1 MTDMVAQGAKQIANP
16 EEMRTAWGAPNVTQR
31 DIIIPSIIVQ
41 QPTSPLV
48 ADGKAAFGEFR
59 ESLNNE
65 LLGKFED
72 GFNVIPFFMVKI
84 FVERKDNKERDYIG
98 AIPITPQNESLPYN
112 DEIDV
117 TDRKTGEITREKI
130 CRDRVMRF
138 YVLLE
143 KELRAGAAIPYTLS
157 MKRTSF
163 QAGQKLATQMY
174 IKNLNSG
181 KTPASVMMKITA
193 LRKQKDTLNWAAMDA
208 IAAGPTPDE
217 FVKEAWK
224 WLEIVNSGKAKEHN
238 TEEAEVTKT
247 GEIKDEIPF

>member
-1 MTDMVAQGAKQIANP
+1 MSDLVAQDSKQLASP
-16 EEMRTAWGAPNVTQR
+16 EQMKSLWGAPNVTQR
-31 DIIIPSIIVQ
+31 DIIIPSIVVQ

-72 GFNVIPFFMVKI
+72 GFNVIPFFMTKLFI
-84 FVERKDNKERDYIG
+84 ERKDNADRSYIG
-98 AIPITPQNESLPYN
+98 AIQITPQNESLPYN
-112 DEIDV
+112 DEADV
-117 TDRKTGEITREKI
+117 VDKKTGEVTREKI
-130 CRDRVMRF
+130 TRDRVMRF

-143 KELRAGAAIPYTLS
+143 KELKAGAAIPYTIS

-181 KTPASVMMKITA
+181 KTPASVMMKISSV
-193 LRKQKDTLNWAAMDA
+193 RKQKETLNWAAMDA

-217 FVKEAWK
+217 YVKEAWK
-224 WLEIVNSGKAKEHN
+224 WLEIINSGKTKEHN
-238 TEEAEVTKT
+238 SEESEITKT
-247 GEIKDEIPF
+247 GEIKDDIQF